1 MPESGLLLVTEK
13 LGLAQEFAGVV
24 GCAVIEQ
31 LPLAS
36 TAIADSYWYKCGCIG
51 CHALS
56 SRVLANLQQLY
67 LFDNMLNAEAIAYLV
82 NGGWPLLRELGL
94 SWTCVPEA
102 GFKVLCV
109 VNARKQFE
117 STQPNYTHGIEQRVL
132 LRSSFLVWPKLKE
145 LTINLPLV

>member
-1 MPESGLLLVTEK
+1 
-13 LGLAQEFAGVV
+13 
-24 GCAVIEQ
+24 
-31 LPLAS
+31 
-36 TAIADSYWYKCGCIG
+36 
-51 CHALS
+51 
-56 SRVLANLQQLY
+56 
-67 LFDNMLNAEAIAYLV
+67 MLNAEAIAYLV

-102 GFKVLCV
+102 GFKVLGV